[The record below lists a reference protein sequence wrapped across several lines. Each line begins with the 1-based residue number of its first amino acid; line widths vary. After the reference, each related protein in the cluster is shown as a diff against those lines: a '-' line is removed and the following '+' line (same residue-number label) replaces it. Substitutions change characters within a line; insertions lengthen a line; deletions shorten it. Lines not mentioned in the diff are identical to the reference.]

1 MGKLILQSSLG
12 GATEVSAPDTAIV
25 VSLTLPSVSGVLVA
39 TNNTGIIAVSQGGT
53 GVATST
59 GTGNV
64 VLSNAPVLV
73 TPALGT
79 PASVLLSNATGL
91 PLTTGV
97 TGTLPVA
104 NGGTGTTTSTGSG
117 DNVLSNSPLF
127 ITPALGTPASG
138 VLTNTTGLPLT
149 TGVTGILPVANG
161 GTSTATPSLV
171 AGANVSITGSWPNQ
185 TINSS
190 GGGGGGSGT
199 VTSVAASVPAFLS
212 VAGSPITTSGTLAI
226 TYSGTALPIA
236 NGGTNATS
244 ESAARANLSAAKSG
258 ANTDITSVTLTT
270 GTITTAPTS
279 STDIVNKSY
288 ADSIASG
295 VNFHAA
301 CNYATVSALSA
312 AYTYNNGTS
321 GVGATIT
328 AVAVGDL
335 TIDGYT
341 FTSGDVGKRILIKNE
356 TGTYVSNILPSAAFN
371 GVYTLTTAGTASVAF
386 VLTRATDYDTS
397 GSGTN
402 EIDLGD
408 FLLVIAGTTNANT
421 SWVQQTPLPISVG
434 TTSLV
439 FIQFTSGGQT
449 YTAGTGL
456 TLSANQFSITNT
468 GTAGTYGSAS
478 QVPVIVTN
486 AQGQVTNVTNTAIA
500 IAGSAV
506 SGNITGNAA
515 NVTGTVDVANGGTG
529 LTTTPA
535 NGTIDIGNGTGFT
548 RATIT
553 AGSGITVTNASGS
566 ITIASTAGGG
576 SVTSVAQSFTGGLI
590 SVAGSPITAS
600 GTLALTVAGTSGG
613 VPYFTSASTWASSAA
628 LTTNALMIGG
638 GAGVAPSTTTT
649 GTGVL
654 TALGNA
660 VGAAGGVLVSGGAL
674 GTPSSITLTNG
685 TGLPLSTGVTGTL
698 ALGNGG
704 SGATTAQTA
713 MNVFAGAVTTG
724 SYLRGNGTN
733 VVMSAIQVA
742 DVPTLNQ
749 NTSGTAANVTGTVA
763 LINGGSGTTTAQ
775 GAMNAF
781 AGAVTAGFY
790 LRGNG
795 TNVVMATIQVADVP
809 TLNQNT
815 TGTAANITATTNA
828 TITTLSSLSL
838 PGSQVS
844 GDISGNAANVTGT
857 VAIANGGTN
866 ATATPTAG
874 GVSYGTGT
882 AYAFSGAG
890 TAGQVLTSNGSA
902 APTWTSVSGSGTVTS
917 ITAGTG
923 LTGGT
928 ITSSGTIELAT
939 TAVTAGSY
947 TSTNITVDA
956 YGRITAASNGSGGA
970 GITTGKSIAMAMI
983 FGY

>member
-25 VSLTLPSVSGVLVA
+25 VSLTLPSVSGLLVS

-64 VLSNAPVLV
+64 VLSNSPVFV

-149 TGVTGILPVANG
+149 TGVTGILPIANG

-535 NGTIDIGNGTGFT
+535 NGAIDIGNGTGFT

-590 SVAGSPITAS
+590 SVAGSPITGS

-628 LTTNALMIGG
+628 LTANALMIGG

-654 TALGNA
+654 TALGTA
-660 VGAAGGVLVSGGAL
+660 VGTAGGVLVSGGAL

-713 MNVFAGAVTTG
+713 MNAFAGAVTTG

-781 AGAVTAGFY
+781 AGAVTAGSY

-815 TGTAANITATTNA
+815 TGTAANITETTNA

-838 PGSQVS
+838 PGSQVT
-844 GDISGNAANVTGT
+844 GNISGNAANVTGT

-956 YGRITAASNGSGGA
+956 YGRITTASNGSGGA

>member
-12 GATEVSAPDTAIV
+12 GATEVSAPDTATV
-25 VSLTLPSVSGVLVA
+25 VSLTLPSVSGLLVS

-64 VLSNAPVLV
+64 VLSNSPVLV

-171 AGANVSITGSWPNQ
+171 AGANVTITGSWPNQ

-356 TGTYVSNILPSAAFN
+356 TGAYVSNILPSAAFN

-408 FLLVIAGTTNANT
+408 FLLVISGTTNANT

-515 NVTGTVDVANGGTG
+515 NVTGTVAVANGGTG

-535 NGTIDIGNGTGFT
+535 NGAIDIGNGTGFT

-590 SVAGSPITAS
+590 SVAGSPITGS

-654 TALGNA
+654 TALGTA
-660 VGAAGGVLVSGGAL
+660 VGTAGGVLVSGGAL

-713 MNVFAGAVTTG
+713 MNAFAGAVTTG

-775 GAMNAF
+775 GAMNSF
-781 AGAVTAGFY
+781 AGAVTAGSY

-815 TGTAANITATTNA
+815 TGTAANITETTNA

-838 PGSQVS
+838 PGSQVT
-844 GDISGNAANVTGT
+844 GNISGNAANVTGT